1 MFTDSSAIWL
11 KKSKLVDLNR
21 NKTENKIETE
31 SLCADILGWVAA
43 DETLMARFLAL
54 SGLTV
59 DTLRQA
65 AQEPGFY
72 SGILGFLMG
81 HEPTLIA
88 YCDARDIAPERVV
101 EVWQRLEQATPYETN
116 P

>member
-1 MFTDSSAIWL
+1 LIPDGSAIWL
-11 KKSKLVDLNR
+11 KKSKLVDSNR
-21 NKTENKIETE
+21 NKSENKVETE
-31 SLCADILGWVAA
+31 FLCADILGWIAA
-43 DETLMARFLAL
+43 DETLMTRFLAL

-59 DTLRQA
+59 ETLRQA

-72 SGILGFLMG
+72 AGVLGFLMG

-88 YCDARDIAPERVV
+88 YCEARGIAPESVV
-101 EVWQRLEQATPYETN
+101 EVWQKLEQTTPYETN